1 MTNGE
6 KLDEKFSNLFE
17 NLLNHYKKTGKIGYV
32 QPVNLAH
39 ARQIAYMAAKN
50 IIHKQELKK
59 IEKQI
64 NTISPSRETT
74 EGFTGCQNCVQ
85 LNLF

>member
-1 MTNGE
+1 MANGA
-6 KLDEKFSNLFE
+6 KLDENFSNLFE
-17 NLLNHYKKTGKIGYV
+17 KLLNHYKKTGKIGYV

-50 IIHKQELKK
+50 IIHKKE

-64 NTISPSRETT
+64 NTISPSREPS
-74 EGFTGCQNCVQ
+74 ERFTGCQNCVQ
-85 LNLF
+85 LRLF

>member
-1 MTNGE
+1 MPNSE
-6 KLDEKFSNLFE
+6 KLNENFSNIFE
-17 NLLNHYKKTGKIGYV
+17 KLLNHYKKTGKIGYV

-39 ARQIAYMAAKN
+39 AKKIAYMAAKN
-50 IIHKQELKK
+50 IIYKQE

-85 LNLF
+85 LKLL